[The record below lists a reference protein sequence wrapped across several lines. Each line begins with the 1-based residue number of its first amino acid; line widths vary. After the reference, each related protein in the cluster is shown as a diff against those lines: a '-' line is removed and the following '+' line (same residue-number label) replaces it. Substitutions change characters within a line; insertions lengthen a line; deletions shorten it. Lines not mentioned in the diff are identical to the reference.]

1 MLELTIY
8 GLMGLAAM
16 LVIAFFSAF
25 GDEFPP
31 ARETSSFDLISN
43 ARLRD
48 SQMIES
54 GTGNPQFRATIRK
67 HQETASSS
75 LLQTT
80 SPAEPGP
87 GAIYSDSFQSDGG
100 QVEVFHG

>member
-1 MLELTIY
+1 MLQLTIY

-16 LVIAFFSAF
+16 LVIAFFCAY
-25 GDEFPP
+25 GDEFSS
-31 ARETSSFDLISN
+31 ARETSSFDLINN
-43 ARLRD
+43 AHLND
-48 SQMIES
+48 SQMIET
-54 GTGNPQFRATIRK
+54 GTGNSQFRATVRK
-67 HQETASSS
+67 QEETASSS

-87 GAIYSDSFQSDGG
+87 GAIYSDSVQSDGG

>member
-16 LVIAFFSAF
+16 LTIAFFWAY
-25 GDEFPP
+25 GDEFAPD
-31 ARETSSFDLISN
+31 RETSSFDLISN

-54 GTGNPQFRATIRK
+54 GTGNPQFRATVRK
-67 HQETASSS
+67 QQETAPAS

-80 SPAEPGP
+80 SPAEPG
-87 GAIYSDSFQSDGG
+87 AATIYSDSFQSDHG
-100 QVEVFHG
+100 QVEILHG